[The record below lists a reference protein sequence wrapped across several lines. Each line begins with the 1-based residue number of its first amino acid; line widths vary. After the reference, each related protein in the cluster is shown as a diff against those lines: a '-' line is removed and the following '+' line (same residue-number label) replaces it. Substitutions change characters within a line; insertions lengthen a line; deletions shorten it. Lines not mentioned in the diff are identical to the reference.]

1 MNFVG
6 VRMGPPHGKAQRC
19 RSWSRLDNQG
29 WSVESRTIM
38 VRNRS
43 ARRFRSSALTL
54 IVLAISAAL
63 GSANA
68 AAAELSDYRWERR
81 PLLLFAPT
89 DNDPRLIETL
99 SRIEASRCDFVDRD
113 MVIGQ
118 VVTEGRSTLDGQVIN
133 ADESQRLAKQYA
145 IGENTFSVLLIGKD
159 GGEKLRVN
167 EVPDLQ
173 AIYAVIDGMP
183 MRSRETRA
191 NPSRC

>member
-1 MNFVG
+1 M
-6 VRMGPPHGKAQRC
+6 
-19 RSWSRLDNQG
+19 
-29 WSVESRTIM
+29 I
-38 VRNRS
+38 RNRS
-43 ARRFRSSALTL
+43 ARRFKSSALTVV
-54 IVLAISAAL
+54 VLATTAAL
-63 GSANA
+63 GSAHA

-118 VVTEGRSTLDGQVIN
+118 VVTEGESTLDGQVVN
-133 ADESQRLAKQYA
+133 ADESRRLARQYA
-145 IGENTFSVLLIGKD
+145 IGEDTFSVLLIGKD

-183 MRSRETRA
+183 MRSREMRA